1 MSHPSRRRVNF
12 IPKKTILPGIIRGS
26 AFMIAILSAVV
37 LAGQMVKTGKRAA
50 ESICRI
56 ERASAGAGTLEDG
69 PVYVPFIGANS
80 VKVDRLRALQGS
92 VEESIGG
99 MPGVAAVERE
109 AEGRALR
116 VTILSDAY
124 FKTGTA
130 HLEKKSEGLLKDTI
144 RTMIRVKGISGIEI
158 EGHTDDSPV
167 QKQKNLYRSN
177 WELSLARAATLLHV
191 FEEAGYSKDSL
202 KVAGFGDSRPVVPN
216 RGLDGI
222 AIPKNV
228 IQNRRIVFRMLTANG
243 KGIERAGL

>member
-1 MSHPSRRRVNF
+1 MSYKSPRRVNF
-12 IPKKTILPGIIRGS
+12 IPKKSILPGVTRAS
-26 AFMIAILSAVV
+26 AFLIATLSAVA
-37 LAGQMVKTGKRAA
+37 LAGQVVKTGKKAA

-56 ERASAGAGTLEDG
+56 ERASIGTQESV

-80 VKVDRLRALQGS
+80 VKADRLLVLQDS
-92 VEESIGG
+92 VQESLGG

-116 VTILSDAY
+116 VTILSDTY

-130 HLEKKSEGLLKDTI
+130 NLEKKSEGRLKDTI
-144 RTMIRVKGISGIEI
+144 RTMIQAKGITGIEI

-167 QKQKNLYRSN
+167 KKQKNLYRSN
-177 WELSLARAATLLHV
+177 WELSVARAATLLHV

-202 KVAGFGDSRPVVPN
+202 KVAGFGDSRPVAPN
-216 RGLDGI
+216 RGMDGVV
-222 AIPKNV
+222 IPKNV

-243 KGIERAGL
+243 KGAEKAGL